1 MPAKER
7 RTGVALNKTATE
19 ALRLAQDEFERQ
31 IGFKPSLSQV
41 IEYLAKQYADKL
53 TGGQNV

>member
-1 MPAKER
+1 MPTKEKR
-7 RTGVALNKTATE
+7 VTFAINKNASDALHH
-19 ALRLAQDEFERQ
+19 AQAVLERE

-41 IEYLAKQYADKL
+41 VEYLAKQYVDKL

>member
-1 MPAKER
+1 MPTKEKR
-7 RTGVALNKTATE
+7 VTFAINKNASDALHRAQVAL
-19 ALRLAQDEFERQ
+19 ERE

-41 IEYLAKQYADKL
+41 VEYLAKQYVDKL

>member
-7 RTGVALNKTATE
+7 RTGVALNKTATD
-19 ALRLAQDEFERQ
+19 ALRIAQAEFEKQ
-31 IGFKPSLSQV
+31 VGFKPSLSQV